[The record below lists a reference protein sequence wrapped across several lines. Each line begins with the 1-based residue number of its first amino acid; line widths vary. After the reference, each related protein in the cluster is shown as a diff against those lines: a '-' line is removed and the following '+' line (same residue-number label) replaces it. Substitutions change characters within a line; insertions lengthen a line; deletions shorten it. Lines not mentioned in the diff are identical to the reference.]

1 MTRQHVPVPAHDYN
15 NLMWAVT
22 HIFRLGV
29 HFYLK
34 TPVKFRQV
42 ASRLISLWQ
51 KSVHTQTYKH
61 LATALKTA
69 SEVSPGHHFTVKSFE
84 KRGVFSS
91 WSPGSTSFREVNEI
105 FRHLWN
111 IKKRKC
117 SRSRKAK
124 LSISWLI
131 NTPVITCA
139 HELCVVTERMRPQ
152 IQDKGLKLFSCAG
165 WLGLAS
171 EIVRGAQK
179 SE

>member
-1 MTRQHVPVPAHDYN
+1 
-15 NLMWAVT
+15 MWAVT

-69 SEVSPGHHFTVKSFE
+69 SEVSPGQHFTVKSFE

-152 IQDKGLKLFSCAG
+152 IQDKRLKLFSCAG